1 VFCVV
6 RGTARGA
13 GGGGG
18 RFNCVSCAG
27 VEGGCGMYRNVD
39 LAAPS
44 SSSSESLKIP
54 DCLVCGVCTLAL
66 EGKPALVGCTV
77 LGVEAGVWAAVK
89 TLEAC
94 GVCA

>member
-1 VFCVV
+1 
-6 RGTARGA
+6 
-13 GGGGG
+13 
-18 RFNCVSCAG
+18 
-27 VEGGCGMYRNVD
+27 MYRNVD